1 MAQHDVASIFTLP
14 SILFGRQ
21 NEIQQ
26 ISSAIRR
33 VAGCY
38 NRKRQGRDRDRSIV
52 TATATESS
60 NFASDP
66 IPSNPSVVESLSDT
80 SSGRG
85 GHPYYERSSPS
96 HESIADES
104 DYSGSTGRRFTSKK
118 PSSVLL
124 AITGP
129 SGVGKSALFN
139 AVQTTARHY
148 GFLATAKFDSRN
160 QVPFACIARCIS
172 QILRQ
177 IMSESSDANVLN
189 AVKETLE
196 SQYVNIRKLL
206 EWVPELAFALND
218 IDDDDNS
225 DIADIS
231 VNDNRAELHFVFVQ
245 LIRALA
251 LHKMITLVSQRSS
264 MVFLFGAAGTTLAGC
279 LKK

>member
-1 MAQHDVASIFTLP
+1 
-14 SILFGRQ
+14 
-21 NEIQQ
+21 
-26 ISSAIRR
+26 
-33 VAGCY
+33 
-38 NRKRQGRDRDRSIV
+38 
-52 TATATESS
+52 
-60 NFASDP
+60 
-66 IPSNPSVVESLSDT
+66 
-80 SSGRG
+80 
-85 GHPYYERSSPS
+85 
-96 HESIADES
+96 
-104 DYSGSTGRRFTSKK
+104 
-118 PSSVLL
+118 
-124 AITGP
+124 
-129 SGVGKSALFN
+129 
-139 AVQTTARHY
+139 
-148 GFLATAKFDSRN
+148 
-160 QVPFACIARCIS
+160 
-172 QILRQ
+172 
-177 IMSESSDANVLN
+177 MSESSDANVLN